1 VRSCVDD
8 GRNPDAFFVG
18 CVLEASAA
26 NQVRALGVQGLQA
39 RLSLFFVA
47 QATKGRVESIKALA
61 DALAAEALA
70 WQEAGRKEQSS
81 GATGGRC

>member
-1 VRSCVDD
+1 M
-8 GRNPDAFFVG
+8 
-18 CVLEASAA
+18 
-26 NQVRALGVQGLQA
+26 
-39 RLSLFFVA
+39 
-47 QATKGRVESIKALA
+47 ESIKALA